1 MNHYELSYSVEV
13 AYWASARIYKLSDVL
28 NEIKS
33 IEYDKVRAPHKCVN
47 NAWLVGLMLGKRK
60 VAAFF
65 FKDEETAASFA
76 KVANSKIGN
85 KYSNDTDL
93 TELEVMYLERG
104 THEHFES
111 LITDGSLDHCYY
123 SESLDAYVPNET
135 KHAWMA
141 LAATYLWKGYKLG
154 VESDGFS

>member
-13 AYWASARIYKLSDVL
+13 PYWANDRIYKLSDVL
-28 NEIKS
+28 NELNS

-47 NAWLVGLMLGKRK
+47 NAWLVGLMLGKCK

-93 TELEVMYLERG
+93 TELEVMYLVRG
-104 THEHFES
+104 TREHFES
-111 LITDGSLDHCYY
+111 LIKDNSLEVCFYDENADLY
-123 SESLDAYVPNET
+123 APT
-135 KHAWMA
+135 KDDFA
-141 LAATYLWKGYKLG
+141 LPAMLITYLWKGYKLG

>member
-13 AYWASARIYKLSDVL
+13 AYWANDRIYKLSDVL
-28 NEIKS
+28 NELNS

-47 NAWLVGLMLGKRK
+47 NAWLVGLMLGDRK

-65 FKDEETAASFA
+65 FKDQETADSFT
-76 KVANSKIGN
+76 KVANSKIEQSYL
-85 KYSNDTDL
+85 KDTVS
-93 TELEVMYLERG
+93 TELERG

-111 LITDGSLDHCYY
+111 LIKDNSLEVCFYDENADLY
-123 SESLDAYVPNET
+123 APT
-135 KHAWMA
+135 KDEFA
-141 LAATYLWKGYKLG
+141 LTAMLITYFWKGYKLG